1 MNMAQGDGGVKPVIF
16 QERTYSV
23 LIVSASRNF
32 NTALAPL
39 LPVGEFW
46 PVSTVGSVASARR
59 ELLERSFDIVIINA
73 PLPDDL
79 GSGLAV
85 DICAHSQ
92 AATLLLV
99 KSDIYNEVYSEAM
112 EYGVFTLSKPTSS
125 QLLKEYLKILCT
137 TRERMRK
144 LEGKQQTVEEKIE
157 EIRLVNHA
165 KWLLIEC
172 LSMTEAEAQRYIEKQ
187 AMDAQI
193 SKRQM
198 AENVIKTYE

>member
-1 MNMAQGDGGVKPVIF
+1 MIF
-16 QERTYSV
+16 QERSYSV

-32 NTALAPL
+32 NTAMASL
-39 LPVGEFW
+39 LPVSEFW

-59 ELLERSFDIVIINA
+59 ELLERAFDIVIINA

-79 GSGLAV
+79 GSALAV
-85 DICAHSQ
+85 DVSTHSQ
-92 AATLLLV
+92 AAALLLV
-99 KSDIYNEVYSEAM
+99 KSDIYNEVYSEVM
-112 EYGVFTLSKPTSS
+112 EYGVFTLSKPTSA
-125 QLLKEYLKILCT
+125 QLLSQYLKILCT
-137 TRERMRK
+137 ARERIRR
-144 LEGKQQTVEEKIE
+144 LEGKQQSVEEKIE

-172 LSMTEAEAQRYIEKQ
+172 LSMSEAEAQRYIEKQ
-187 AMDAQI
+187 AMDLRI

>member
-23 LIVSASRNF
+23 LIVSASCNF

>member
-1 MNMAQGDGGVKPVIF
+1 MIF
-16 QERTYSV
+16 QERSYSV

-32 NTALAPL
+32 NTAMASL
-39 LPVGEFW
+39 LPVSEFW

-59 ELLERSFDIVIINA
+59 ELLERAFDIVIINA

-79 GSGLAV
+79 GSALAV
-85 DICAHSQ
+85 DVCTHSQ
-92 AATLLLV
+92 AAALLLV
-99 KSDIYNEVYSEAM
+99 KSDIYDEVYSEVM
-112 EYGVFTLSKPTSS
+112 EYGVFTLSKPTSA
-125 QLLKEYLKILCT
+125 QLLSQYLKILCT
-137 TRERMRK
+137 ARERIRR
-144 LEGKQQTVEEKIE
+144 LEGKQQSVEEKIE

-172 LSMTEAEAQRYIEKQ
+172 LSMSEAEAQRYIEKQ
-187 AMDAQI
+187 AMDLRI

>member
-1 MNMAQGDGGVKPVIF
+1 MIF
-16 QERTYSV
+16 QERSYSV

-32 NTALAPL
+32 NTAMASL
-39 LPVGEFW
+39 LPVSEFW

-59 ELLERSFDIVIINA
+59 ELLERAFDIVIINA

-79 GSGLAV
+79 GSALAV
-85 DICAHSQ
+85 DVSTHSQ
-92 AATLLLV
+92 AAALLLV
-99 KSDIYNEVYSEAM
+99 KSDIYDEVYSEVM
-112 EYGVFTLSKPTSS
+112 EYGVFTLSKPTSA
-125 QLLKEYLKILCT
+125 QLLSQYLKILCT
-137 TRERMRK
+137 ARERIRR
-144 LEGKQQTVEEKIE
+144 LEGKQQSVEEKIE

-172 LSMTEAEAQRYIEKQ
+172 LSMSEAEAQRYIEKQ
-187 AMDAQI
+187 AMDLRI

>member
-1 MNMAQGDGGVKPVIF
+1 MIF
-16 QERTYSV
+16 QERSYSV

-32 NTALAPL
+32 NTAMASL
-39 LPVGEFW
+39 LPVSEFW

-59 ELLERSFDIVIINA
+59 ELLERAFDIVIINA

-79 GSGLAV
+79 GSALAV
-85 DICAHSQ
+85 DVSTHSQ
-92 AATLLLV
+92 AAALLLV
-99 KSDIYNEVYSEAM
+99 KSDIYDEVYSEVM
-112 EYGVFTLSKPTSS
+112 EYGVFTLSKPTSA
-125 QLLKEYLKILCT
+125 QLLSQYLKILCT
-137 TRERMRK
+137 ARERIRR
-144 LEGKQQTVEEKIE
+144 LEGKQQSVEEKIE

-172 LSMTEAEAQRYIEKQ
+172 LSMSEAEAQRYIEKK
-187 AMDAQI
+187 AMDLRI